1 MVLPLVLT
9 CTSLRLWLQELTVS
23 AAEVERAYAGA
34 QKEYEEKMLFL
45 LQKINDSAADAAAG
59 EENTDPSTRYLS
71 FVLLL
76 ISSSSGAHDL
86 YYFFPLTPLV
96 ASCPFCFFGVF
107 FASDAAGV
115 AVHAEDMRAQNTK
128 LKSLLRL
135 KEEHISILTDH
146 NSQVPPL
153 LSSNFFYSALL
164 ASVAFPFFGY

>member
-59 EENTDPSTRYLS
+59 EENTDPSTRCLS
-71 FVLLL
+71 FVLRL

-86 YYFFPLTPLV
+86 YYFFSTH
-96 ASCPFCFFGVF
+96 PFGC
-107 FASDAAGV
+107 
-115 AVHAEDMRAQNTK
+115 
-128 LKSLLRL
+128 LL
-135 KEEHISILTDH
+135 
-146 NSQVPPL
+146 PL
-153 LSSNFFYSALL
+153 LPFFFSVFSLQVMLL
-164 ASVAFPFFGY
+164 AWRFMRRICAPRTRNLSRSFG